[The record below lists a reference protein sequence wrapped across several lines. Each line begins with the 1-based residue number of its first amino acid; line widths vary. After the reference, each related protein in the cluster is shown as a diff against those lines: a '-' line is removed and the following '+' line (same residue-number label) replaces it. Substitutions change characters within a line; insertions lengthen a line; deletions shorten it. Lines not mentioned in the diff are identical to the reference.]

1 MRGSGGTDFRWQALP
16 SAPIASSR
24 TDDIW
29 FADADRGWAVNSNGH
44 ILHTPDG
51 GQTWQRQA
59 SIRGAY
65 LRCVAFANERRGW
78 VGTLDAE
85 RRLLQTVDG
94 GSTWSVVTGLPPEAP
109 PAICG
114 LSVVNEH
121 VAYGSG
127 TNEPGLPTGIVKTVD
142 GGANWTA
149 QAMGQHATL
158 LVDVLFRDEQCGWV
172 VGGKAPDDVASPDR
186 ETSCR

>member
-65 LRCVAFANERRGW
+65 LRCVAFANEPRCGRDTTGQLGRASRTAAPLTPARSAAPGTGRPIAPAHVSTMSTLASTDEGIPAAGRWMPASGRGQPW
-78 VGTLDAE
+78 
-85 RRLLQTVDG
+85 
-94 GSTWSVVTGLPPEAP
+94 
-109 PAICG
+109 
-114 LSVVNEH
+114 
-121 VAYGSG
+121 
-127 TNEPGLPTGIVKTVD
+127 
-142 GGANWTA
+142 
-149 QAMGQHATL
+149 
-158 LVDVLFRDEQCGWV
+158 
-172 VGGKAPDDVASPDR
+172 R
-186 ETSCR
+186 EC